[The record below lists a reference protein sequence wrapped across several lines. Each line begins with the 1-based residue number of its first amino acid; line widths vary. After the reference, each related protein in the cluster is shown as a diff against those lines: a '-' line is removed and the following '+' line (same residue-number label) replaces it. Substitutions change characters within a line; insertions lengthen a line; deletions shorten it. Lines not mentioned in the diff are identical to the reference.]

1 MSLLENTI
9 NAIEPQDVPSRAA
22 ARSRLEQ
29 LTMPYWALGRLMD
42 LAEDLAG
49 MTRSQH
55 PPVTRKTVVTMAA
68 DHGVTASGVSKYPKE
83 VTAQM
88 VLNFVHGGAGIN
100 ALAKLSGARVV
111 VVDMGVEAELDG
123 LAKDGK
129 IISKR
134 IAPGTQ

>member
-55 PPVTRKTVVTMAA
+55 PPVSRKTVVTMAA
-68 DHGVTASGVSKYPKE
+68 DHGVTASGVSK
-83 VTAQM
+83 
-88 VLNFVHGGAGIN
+88 
-100 ALAKLSGARVV
+100 
-111 VVDMGVEAELDG
+111 
-123 LAKDGK
+123 
-129 IISKR
+129 
-134 IAPGTQ
+134 